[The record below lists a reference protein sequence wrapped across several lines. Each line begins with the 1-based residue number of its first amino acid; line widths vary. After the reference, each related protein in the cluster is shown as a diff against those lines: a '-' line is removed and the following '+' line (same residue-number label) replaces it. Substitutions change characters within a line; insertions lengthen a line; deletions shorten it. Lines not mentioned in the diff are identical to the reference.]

1 MTPQEMN
8 DEALRRAKEEQDK
21 LTESLRRAREEQD
34 ELTEATLA
42 GEDAT
47 DKAKAANLKMETATG
62 MAVKQLQKLLDVQLR
77 YTIAMAKGVKGSA
90 AFNDSVDATADVM
103 TTAVNA
109 IGTALAFLLPG
120 GVLVKGLV
128 AGLTFLTTN
137 AIKSAAA
144 LQKAANEQGDALDKA
159 YKSMSKSGATASD
172 GMTGL
177 FKDVNRM
184 RLNVMQLDAMAQTM
198 ANNAK
203 EMTAMG
209 GTVYKARKE
218 YADLTENM
226 KDFEKGM
233 LMLGMSHEDQAE
245 AIMGF
250 MKMQSN
256 LSQGQQKDYGQL
268 KGAARKYIE
277 ETEALTRVT
286 GMNRKEQEAAQEKY
300 MAQQRFGAKVQ
311 QLMDEG
317 KVDEANLLQSQMK
330 KYAAKGEMFAQAFAD
345 MTTGMITS
353 DAAMK
358 GNMSTQGKML
368 EEANAITEGR
378 IKTEAD
384 ANQSF
389 QETMTTVKDVHK
401 SANALFQ
408 AGVGEDMFL
417 PFKEGADITK
427 AANQDFAKQVKE
439 AETEVAKLTATVNK
453 ADAQLNRRV
462 NMEIEQNNRMIAT
475 QKNLDNK
482 FQDTAIG
489 TGTFMEKL
497 AKAFEPLMKAIGK
510 MVAVFEPLVSGLGD
524 MLIGTLSALMKFMTG
539 DIMGGLTDFKAGWDS
554 AAKGLEDTTKKYLD
568 YQIEMITN
576 FGTNLLKSVEFITG
590 PLGPVFEKMGTVATD
605 VWDSIKK
612 SADEFGAGL
621 LKGIALITSPLTD
634 AFDKVKTGILGITDN
649 LEESMGKFG
658 NILVDMVNDIWKKLV
673 NLIPSLAKAKEVAGE
688 AVDTTKKYAQK
699 GVDTVK
705 DAGGAVGDT
714 VKDVGGAVGDTVK
727 DVGGAVG
734 DFFRKTYKQ
743 GFGGGAPAPA
753 AGGAPAPAA
762 GGAPAPAA
770 PAGGGKPAGGAPAP
784 AGGAP
789 APAGGKPAAAPAS
802 SSGGGGR
809 APASAAPAGGG
820 GGGAA
825 APAAPAVKPVV
836 MAPAPKGFDGKASG
850 SAEGKEAGAAAVNA
864 AGALPFGAEQ
874 QGKEIRIGK
883 EIRKGGSVAW
893 RTNNP
898 GNVSW
903 SGIAK
908 HYGAIGTYR
917 DPNGDPQQRGVGIAI
932 MPTEAAGDALKVGQW
947 RRPMYNDL
955 TIDLGVQQ
963 WAEGAKKEGRGSNYA
978 KDLAKAAGATL
989 DTVLGTLSDEQ
1000 MTSMVRKQR
1009 AWESWRPGQVVQ
1021 AAKGGVFD
1029 GPKSGYAATLH
1040 GNEAVI
1046 PLKDGAVPVSMS
1058 QEFNMTATN
1067 LGELVNQMKYNMAVQ
1082 ERMVAVLEEIRR
1094 SQVATA
1100 DNTGRMVAYA
1110 SN

>member
-21 LTESLRRAREEQD
+21 LTE
-34 ELTEATLA
+34 ATLA
-42 GEDAT
+42 GADAT

-62 MAVKQLQKLLDVQLR
+62 MAVQQLQKLLDVQLR

-184 RLNVMQLDAMAQTM
+184 RLNVMQLDAMASTM

-218 YADLTENM
+218 YAYLTENM
-226 KDFEKGM
+226 QGFEKGM

-317 KVDEANLLQSQMK
+317 KVEEANLLQSQMK
-330 KYAAKGEMFAQAFAD
+330 KYAAKGDQFAQAFAD

-358 GNMSTQGKML
+358 GNMSTQGQMM

-378 IKTEAD
+378 IKTEEE
-384 ANQSF
+384 ANKSF
-389 QETMTTVKDVHK
+389 QNTMVAVKDTTK
-401 SANALFQ
+401 SFNALYQ
-408 AGVGEDMFL
+408 AGVGEDFLL

-427 AANQDFAKQVKE
+427 AANQDFAKQIKE
-439 AETEVAKLTATVNK
+439 AEIEVKKLTATVNT

-462 NMEIEQNNRMIAT
+462 DMEIAQNNRMIAT
-475 QKNLDNK
+475 QKDLDNK

-497 AKAFEPLMKAIGK
+497 AKAFEPLSKAIGK
-510 MVAVFEPLVSGLGD
+510 AVDVFEPLVSGLGD
-524 MLIGTLSALMKFMTG
+524 MLIGAISAVIKIMTG
-539 DIMGGLTDFKAGWDS
+539 DVMGGLKDFKAGWDS
-554 AAKGLEDTTKKYLD
+554 AAKGLEDTTKKYID
-568 YQIEMITN
+568 YQIEMIAN
-576 FGTNLLKSVEFITG
+576 FGKNLLKSVEFITG
-590 PLGPVFEKMGTVATD
+590 PLGPVFEKAGTAI
-605 VWDSIKK
+605 SGF
-612 SADEFGAGL
+612 AD
-621 LKGIALITSPLTD
+621 GIITGVS
-634 AFDKVKTGILGITDN
+634 
-649 LEESMGKFG
+649 KFSDM
-658 NILVDMVNDIWKKLV
+658 LVDMVKDLYKKLMS
-673 NLIPSLAKAKEVAGE
+673 LIPDFGAAKEVAGNVAAKGKE
-688 AVDTTKKYAQK
+688 YAQTGANVVKNAGDTAVDF
-699 GVDTVK
+699 VSSI
-705 DAGGAVGDT
+705 
-714 VKDVGGAVGDTVK
+714 
-727 DVGGAVG
+727 
-734 DFFRKTYKQ
+734 
-743 GFGGGAPAPA
+743 FGGGGKESTAAPA
-753 AGGAPAPAA
+753 
-762 GGAPAPAA
+762 AA
-770 PAGGGKPAGGAPAP
+770 PAGGKPAAA
-784 AGGAP
+784 AAA
-789 APAGGKPAAAPAS
+789 APAGGKPAAAPA
-802 SSGGGGR
+802 
-809 APASAAPAGGG
+809 AAPAGGKPAAAAPASSSGGFFSSIGDLFG
-820 GGGAA
+820 GGGKESTA
-825 APAAPAVKPVV
+825 APAAPAQNV
-836 MAPAPKGFDGKASG
+836 PAGDSELKKYTSLAANISKFESGKAGYNAYNRGTVGNKTIG
-850 SAEGKEAGAAAVNA
+850 SDKPIDFSKMTIDEYLKYGHLKPGDKDRIFAMGKYQIIPQTMEGLVKKLGLDPASTVLDAKTQDLLFTEGLVN
-864 AGALPFGAEQ
+864 Q
-874 QGKEIRIGK
+874 T
-883 EIRKGGSVAW
+883 
-893 RTNNP
+893 RTN
-898 GNVSW
+898 VAAYL
-903 SGIAK
+903 SGKSNNRDA
-908 HYGAIGTYR
+908 AI
-917 DPNGDPQQRGVGIAI
+917 
-932 MPTEAAGDALKVGQW
+932 L
-947 RRPMYNDL
+947 
-955 TIDLGVQQ
+955 
-963 WAEGAKKEGRGSNYA
+963 
-978 KDLAKAAGATL
+978 DLAKEFASVGVPYPAGKAKERGESYYAGVGGNKAHNSPDQVGAAL
-989 DTVLGTLSDEQ
+989 DADRQNKVS
-1000 MTSMVRKQR
+1000 
-1009 AWESWRPGQVVQ
+1009 
-1021 AAKGGVFD
+1021 AAMGGVFD

-1058 QEFNMTATN
+1058 QEFNMTAVN

-1082 ERMVAVLEEIRR
+1082 DRMITVLEEIRR
-1094 SQVATA
+1094 AQTTTA

>member
-1 MTPQEMN
+1 MTPQEEN
-8 DEALRRAKEEQDK
+8 DEALRRAKQEQDK

-34 ELTEATLA
+34 ELTEVTAA
-42 GEDAT
+42 SSDAT
-47 DKAKAANLKMETATG
+47 DKAKAANLKMENATA
-62 MAVKQLQKLLDVQLR
+62 MAVQQLQKLLDVQLR
-77 YTIAMAKGVKGSA
+77 YTIAMSKGVKGSA

-120 GVLVKGLV
+120 GVLIKGLV
-128 AGLTFLTTN
+128 GGLTFLTTN

-184 RLNVMQLDAMAQTM
+184 RLNVHQLDAMAATM
-198 ANNAK
+198 AANAK

-226 KDFEKGM
+226 KGFEKGM

-250 MKMQSN
+250 MKIQSN
-256 LSQGQQKDYGQL
+256 LTQGQQKDYGQL
-268 KGAARKYIE
+268 RGAAKKYIE
-277 ETEALTRVT
+277 ETEALARVT
-286 GMNRKEQEAAQEKY
+286 GMNRKEQESAQEKF

-311 QLMDEG
+311 QLMDEN
-317 KVDEANLLQSQMK
+317 KVEEAMLLQSQMK

-439 AETEVAKLTATVNK
+439 AETEVKKLTATINR
-453 ADAQLNRRV
+453 ADEQLNRRV
-462 NMEIEQNNRMIAT
+462 DMEIEQNNRMIAS
-475 QKNLDNK
+475 QQALDNK

-497 AKAFEPLMKAIGK
+497 AKAFEPLSKAIGR
-510 MVAVFEPLVSGLGD
+510 VVDVFEPLVSGLGD

-539 DIMGGLTDFKAGWDS
+539 DIMGGLKDFKDGWDR
-554 AAKGLEDTTKKYLD
+554 AAKGLEETTKRWLD
-568 YQIEMITN
+568 LFIDNIVS
-576 FGTNLLKSVEFITG
+576 FGGNLLKSVEFVTG
-590 PLGPVFEKMGTVATD
+590 PLGQ
-605 VWDSIKK
+605 
-612 SADEFGAGL
+612 
-621 LKGIALITSPLTD
+621 
-634 AFDKVKTGILGITDN
+634 AFDKAKTGVLGLTDG
-649 LEESMGKFG
+649 LKEGMGKFG
-658 NILVDMVNDIWKKLV
+658 DKLVEMVNDIWKRLMD
-673 NLIPSLAKAKEVAGE
+673 LIPGLGKAKEFAVE
-688 AVDTTKKYAQK
+688 AVDTGKSIAKKGA
-699 GVDTVK
+699 DTVK
-705 DAGGAVGDT
+705 DAGGAVSDWIS
-714 VKDVGGAVGDTVK
+714 
-727 DVGGAVG
+727 
-734 DFFRKTYKQ
+734 KTYEQ
-743 GFGGGAPAPA
+743 GFGGKQSAAPSGGKVSEAAPSGGKASVVAPGSGSFAASTPVKSAAAAPSGGKASVVAPGSGSFAASTPPADSGSGKEPAPA
-753 AGGAPAPAA
+753 NI
-762 GGAPAPAA
+762 
-770 PAGGGKPAGGAPAP
+770 
-784 AGGAP
+784 
-789 APAGGKPAAAPAS
+789 PAS
-802 SSGGGGR
+802 DAQLKQFASLKANISKFESGVAGYNAYNRGTVGNKMIGSDKPIDFSKMTIAEYLKHGNLKKGHPDR
-809 APASAAPAGGG
+809 IFAMGKYQIIPKTMEGLVEKLNLDTANTLLDAKTQDLLFSEGLIKQARPNVAAYLS
-820 GGGAA
+820 
-825 APAAPAVKPVV
+825 
-836 MAPAPKGFDGKASG
+836 GKSDNR
-850 SAEGKEAGAAAVNA
+850 NA
-864 AGALPFGAEQ
+864 AIL
-874 QGKEIRIGK
+874 
-883 EIRKGGSVAW
+883 
-893 RTNNP
+893 
-898 GNVSW
+898 
-903 SGIAK
+903 
-908 HYGAIGTYR
+908 
-917 DPNGDPQQRGVGIAI
+917 
-932 MPTEAAGDALKVGQW
+932 
-947 RRPMYNDL
+947 
-955 TIDLGVQQ
+955 
-963 WAEGAKKEGRGSNYA
+963 
-978 KDLAKAAGATL
+978 DLAKEFASVGVPYPAGKAKERGESYYSGIGGNKAHNSPDQVGAAL
-989 DTVLGTLSDEQ
+989 DADRQNKIS
-1000 MTSMVRKQR
+1000 
-1009 AWESWRPGQVVQ
+1009 
-1021 AAKGGVFD
+1021 AALGGVFD

-1067 LGELVNQMKYNMAVQ
+1067 LGELVNQMRNNMAVQ
-1082 ERMVAVLEEIRR
+1082 DRMIAVLEEIRR
-1094 SQVATA
+1094 AQTTTA